1 MTEALTHR
9 KTLTRR
15 YSNACRDPVFTT
27 TSYRAL
33 PPSWVVGRRRSTSTG
48 EQPSIGDR
56 GAMRGFASDLAQFQ
70 ITQVVSNFWHVAN
83 ALRQSG
89 QRQAG
94 GRVCKCSELLADAGM
109 HAVREYGSSM
119 QKQECAGDYRGS
131 VYPLLTAQHSGCGA
145 RAFGAAADVAPRFPL
160 QRPPWAGRCRRRA
173 TVNSR
178 VVHSALP
185 SLRIIHHGVST
196 C

>member
-15 YSNACRDPVFTT
+15 YSDACRDPVFTT

-70 ITQVVSNFWHVAN
+70 ITQSKFPTFGTLQTRCGKAASGRRAGGYAN
-83 ALRQSG
+83 AASFLRTPECTLYVSTAQACRSKSAQVTTG
-89 QRQAG
+89 ARFTRSLPPSILGVVLGLLGRRRMWHPASHSSALHGQAG
-94 GRVCKCSELLADAGM
+94 AAGVRRSTLESCIALSPASE
-109 HAVREYGSSM
+109 SSTM
-119 QKQECAGDYRGS
+119 A
-131 VYPLLTAQHSGCGA
+131 
-145 RAFGAAADVAPRFPL
+145 
-160 QRPPWAGRCRRRA
+160 
-173 TVNSR
+173 
-178 VVHSALP
+178 
-185 SLRIIHHGVST
+185 
-196 C
+196 